1 MQNPSSFPTGVER
14 VIENTAHTSRCPQID
29 STNTY
34 IGDHECLTLSIFVP
48 VNAQNAS
55 VLFHIHDSSGNNG
68 SGDPSVYGP
77 RHLASQGIILVL
89 PNYRIGALGF
99 LCLQN
104 ETAPGNAG
112 LKDLHLALEWTHK
125 YINRFQGNEANIAV
139 SGSGFGGAL
148 VEYLM
153 LSKQSRTF
161 ISKAITESGS
171 ALAPWALDRN
181 PAETVKNLEN
191 ALSQTENSP
200 ATVNSYT
207 SLGSDLETL
216 VIAAQDLDMAPCVE
230 NNQTGFLTQTPW
242 QILNSENLGITLMMG
257 SANHAA
263 MDKVSTQTED
273 KWSQINNDNSLLL
286 PNDLQFNSVD
296 DKNDI
301 ARKIK
306 TKYFGELNITSHD
319 ERRLIKCYS
328 DSRYLYPGIRG
339 ARLLVRRG
347 ATIYFY
353 EYSKTINSSGSGR
366 GDSLNEVFSR
376 DTTED
381 TPIEAN
387 FLEEG
392 TTENGATML
401 TLWTSFIKEG
411 YVKRKLIHLYL
422 IKI

>member
-1 MQNPSSFPTGVER
+1 M
-14 VIENTAHTSRCPQID
+14 
-29 STNTY
+29 
-34 IGDHECLTLSIFVP
+34 P
-48 VNAQNAS
+48 VNARNAS

-68 SGDPSVYGP
+68 SGDPSVFGP

-125 YINRFQGNEANIAV
+125 YINLFGGNKSNIVV

-148 VEYLM
+148 VEYLL
-153 LSKQSRTF
+153 LSKESRTF

-191 ALSQTENSP
+191 AVSQTENSA
-200 ATVNSYT
+200 ATT
-207 SLGSDLETL
+207 SLGSDLET
-216 VIAAQDLDMAPCVE
+216 VVRAAQGFDMAPCVE
-230 NNQTGFLTQTPW
+230 NNQTGFLTETPW
-242 QILNSENLGITLMMG
+242 QILNRENLGMTLMIG

-263 MDKVSTQTED
+263 MDEVSTQTEER
-273 KWSQINNDNSLLL
+273 WSQINNDNSLLL
-286 PNDLQFNSVD
+286 PNDLQFGSVD
-296 DKNDI
+296 EKNNI
-301 ARKIK
+301 ARKIR
-306 TKYFGELNITSHD
+306 TKYFGELNITSYD

-328 DSRYLYPGIRG
+328 DSLYLYPGIRG

-353 EYSKTINSSGSGR
+353 EFSKKINSSGSGR
-366 GDSLNEVFSR
+366 GRSLNEVFSR
-376 DTTED
+376 ETTE
-381 TPIEAN
+381 EAI
-387 FLEEG
+387 EEG
-392 TTENGATML
+392 TTESGTTML

-411 YVKRKLIHLYL
+411 YVKRKLIYLYF